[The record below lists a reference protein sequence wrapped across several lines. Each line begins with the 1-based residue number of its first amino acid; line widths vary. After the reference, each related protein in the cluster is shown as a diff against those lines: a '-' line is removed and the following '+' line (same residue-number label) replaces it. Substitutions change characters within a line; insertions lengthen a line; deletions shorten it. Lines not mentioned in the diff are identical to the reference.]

1 MKKILVF
8 GASGDTGRYFID
20 YFKKNYSGNEYEI
33 VAIGTRSTSYFN
45 DIGVDY
51 YSVDISKKENFMP
64 RFIKFVIFISIFL
77 NSNNNLFTLNP
88 SLN

>member
-1 MKKILVF
+1 MKFLAFNNGYCVSDIKYVNKKSYVNKIIL
-8 GASGDTGRYFID
+8 AKI
-20 YFKKNYSGNEYEI
+20 
-33 VAIGTRSTSYFN
+33 
-45 DIGVDY
+45 
-51 YSVDISKKENFMP
+51 ISKKENFMP